1 MIFWAFVTLSRLLLL
16 FLPAVLALQGYVRSN
31 RERSTAHSMDG
42 RVTEL
47 SAVLLLAVMPG
58 RVLQQEFPSGGDF
71 EVYSALYSSLA
82 DGQLVLPHSLKMLS
96 A

>member
-1 MIFWAFVTLSRLLLL
+1 M
-16 FLPAVLALQGYVRSN
+16 
-31 RERSTAHSMDG
+31 
-42 RVTEL
+42 TEL

-71 EVYSALYSSLA
+71 EVYSALYSSPA